1 MEVKFATLLNEL
13 GVQAEATTKKIADAK
28 VEFDEAWNLYQ
39 EALADYE
46 NVNDEDEKE
55 SLKDDI
61 ESFEKELQEADD
73 ELVKK
78 IRSWDK
84 NKEVWAKGAAAL
96 AEKRAL
102 KKSGGQEPTPQVTPQ
117 VTPQPTPQVANPQPI
132 PSNSQFEGDGGVVK
146 KKSGNAIW
154 WILAGVVGVVTLGAV
169 VMKKE

>member
-46 NVNDEDEKE
+46 NADDDDEKE
-55 SLKDDI
+55 SLKEDI

-78 IRSWDK
+78 IKSWDK

-96 AEKRAL
+96 AEKRAA
-102 KKSGGQEPTPQVTPQ
+102 KKTGGQEPIPQ
-117 VTPQPTPQVANPQPI
+117 VTPQPTPQVTNPQPI
-132 PSNSQFEGDGGVVK
+132 PSNSQFQGDGGVVK
-146 KKSGNAIW
+146 KKGGNAIW

-169 VMKKE
+169 VMKRE

>member
-46 NVNDEDEKE
+46 NADDDDEKE
-55 SLKDDI
+55 SLKEDI

-78 IRSWDK
+78 IKSWDK

-96 AEKRAL
+96 AEKRAA
-102 KKSGGQEPTPQVTPQ
+102 KKSGGQEPTPQVAPQ
-117 VTPQPTPQVANPQPI
+117 PNPKFSTPTPQAI
-132 PSNSQFEGDGGVVK
+132 PSNSQFQGDGGVVK
-146 KKSGNAIW
+146 KKEGNAIW

-169 VMKKE
+169 VMKRE